1 LSGSDIYYSTGNV
14 GISTSAPAYTLDV
27 SGTLRA
33 IYIVQF

>member
-33 IYIVQF
+33 TYIVQF